1 MPRIRKPSNWYIL
14 IISRDVQ
21 LSANMPTQ
29 TVPYM
34 YEQNP
39 AIPEL
44 TGNYSSSIEEKQK
57 IVLYS
62 T

>member
-29 TVPYM
+29 TVTYM

-44 TGNYSSSIEEKQK
+44 TGNYSCIEEKQK
-57 IVLYS
+57 LVLYS